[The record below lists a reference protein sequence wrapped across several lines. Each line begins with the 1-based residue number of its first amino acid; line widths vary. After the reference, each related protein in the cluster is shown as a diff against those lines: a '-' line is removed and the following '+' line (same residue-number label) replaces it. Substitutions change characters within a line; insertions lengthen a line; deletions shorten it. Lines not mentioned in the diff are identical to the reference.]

1 MLGIRCPS
9 LAHPPPGIKLG
20 PLREQSRP
28 QFVIEQA
35 TDDYDKWLIA
45 RRPKRRLPLPPGI
58 QTGDRK
64 TKQRIS
70 EMVAAEK
77 ARPTTDH
84 TGCNANIKPFF
95 APVVSVLTTT
105 VLAVSSQ
112 SCT

>member
-95 APVVSVLTTT
+95 APVVSGLTAT
-105 VLAVSSQ
+105 VGAGYCESGS
-112 SCT
+112 

>member
-1 MLGIRCPS
+1 MIMTSGL
-9 LAHPPPGIKLG
+9 
-20 PLREQSRP
+20 LRDALKEGYR
-28 QFVIEQA
+28 
-35 TDDYDKWLIA
+35 Y
-45 RRPKRRLPLPPGI
+45 PPGI

-95 APVVSVLTTT
+95 APVVSGLTAT
-105 VLAVSSQ
+105 VGA
-112 SCT
+112 